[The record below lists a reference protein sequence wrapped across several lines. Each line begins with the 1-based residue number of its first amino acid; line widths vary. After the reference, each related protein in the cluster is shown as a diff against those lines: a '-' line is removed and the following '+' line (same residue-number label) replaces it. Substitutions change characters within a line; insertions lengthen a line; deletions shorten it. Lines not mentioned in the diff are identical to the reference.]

1 MNYQLHELPGRLRVK
16 IPMLK
21 RNETAAQKVQT
32 FLEEVTGISSASANA
47 LTGSVVI
54 KFDPRVISSRE
65 IVTILTQE
73 GYIDLAKIIAGKPH
87 NADGFS
93 KIGALAS
100 RALLGLAV
108 EKTFEGSAL
117 SLLTVFI

>member
-1 MNYQLHELPGRLRVK
+1 MSYHLHELPGRLRVK

-21 RNETAAQKVQT
+21 RNESAARKVQD
-32 FLEEVTGISSASANA
+32 FLEDIKGISSASAKP
-47 LTGSVVI
+47 LTGSIVI
-54 KFDPRVISSRE
+54 KFDPKAISSRE

-73 GYIDLAKIIAGKPH
+73 GYIDLAKVIAGKPH
-87 NADGFS
+87 NTDGLS
-93 KIGALAS
+93 KVGALAS